1 MIPKI
6 IHYVWLS
13 GDPMPLPLQACI
25 KSWRDVLP
33 DYEIICWNKQN
44 FDVETVPFVKE
55 ACKVKKWA
63 FACDYIRL
71 YALYTCGG
79 IYLDSDVL
87 IKKSLNEF
95 LNNDFFTSVEYHSEI
110 FKIGKSADLLT
121 GDGIPLLKNQAIPG
135 VGIQAAIM
143 GSVKQHS
150 FVRDCMDYYHGK
162 HFINDDGGFN
172 DGIIAPSIFALKA
185 ERYGFRYV
193 NERQQL
199 KENMLILPSTVFAS
213 TRASACEDAHAIH
226 CCAGSWREPEK
237 IDISDRILGKVKSL
251 FKKK

>member
-13 GDPMPLPLQACI
+13 GDPMPLALQACI
-25 KSWRDVLP
+25 KSWREFLP
-33 DYEIICWNKQN
+33 EYEIVCWNRQN
-44 FDVETVPFVKE
+44 FDVEAVPFVKE
-55 ACKVKKWA
+55 ACEVKKWA

-95 LNNDFFTSVEYHSEI
+95 LENDFFTAVEFHSEI
-110 FKIGKSADLLT
+110 FKVRKGEDLLT
-121 GDGIPLLKNQAIPG
+121 SDGIPLFENKTIPG

-143 GSVKQHS
+143 GSVKQHQ
-150 FVRDCMDYYHGK
+150 FVRDCMKYYHER
-162 HFINDDGGFN
+162 HFVNSDGSFSDN
-172 DGIIAPSIFALKA
+172 IIAPSIFAFKA
-185 ERYGFRYV
+185 EKYGFRYV
-193 NERQQL
+193 NEFQKL

-213 TRASACEDAHAIH
+213 TRDSACEDAHAIH
-226 CCAGSWREPEK
+226 CCAGSWREPEQT
-237 IDISDRILGKVKSL
+237 DIAGRIVGKVKSL
-251 FKKK
+251 FMSK

>member
-13 GDPMPLPLQACI
+13 GDPMPLALQTCI
-25 KSWRDVLP
+25 KSWREFLP
-33 DYEIICWNKQN
+33 EYEVVCWNRQK
-44 FDVETVPFVKE
+44 FDIETVPFVKE
-55 ACKVKKWA
+55 ACEVKKWA

-95 LNNDFFTSVEYHSEI
+95 LDNDFFTSVEYHDEI
-110 FKIGKSADLLT
+110 FKARKGKDFLT
-121 GDGIPLLKNQAIPG
+121 SDGAPLFENKTIPG

-143 GSVKQHS
+143 GGVKQHP
-150 FVRDCMDYYHGK
+150 FVRDCMDHYHGRR
-162 HFINDDGGFN
+162 FVNDDGTLGDN
-172 DGIIAPSIFALKA
+172 IIAPSIFAFKA
-185 ERYGFRYV
+185 EKYGFKYV
-193 NERQQL
+193 NQRQNL

-213 TRASACEDAHAIH
+213 TRESASEDAYAIH

-237 IDISDRILGKVKSL
+237 LDISERIVGKVKSL
-251 FKKK
+251 FKQK